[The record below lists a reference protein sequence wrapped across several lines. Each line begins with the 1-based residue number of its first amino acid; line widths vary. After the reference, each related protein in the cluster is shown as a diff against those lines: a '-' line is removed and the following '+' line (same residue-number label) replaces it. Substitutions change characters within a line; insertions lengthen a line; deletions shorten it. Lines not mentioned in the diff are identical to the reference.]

1 MSPQMGEGCQSWTS
15 QRFVNYIIYICKH
28 ISLLKKYEMSP
39 FWWVLVFYITCLTKN
54 FQQILTQLNKLV
66 FLCMSN
72 SKKNF
77 SLGPWTKEEDEKVI
91 ELVKK
96 HGPKRWTLIARQ
108 LKVIRG
114 TVNRFII
121 ISFTGINVNKSSAWI
136 NIWINYSWNNLW
148 KALSTHQWLVYEKIL
163 TCLGSNRKAVS
174 WALAQPPQ
182 PRDQEDSLD
191 RGGGELV
198 DALKSDKW
206 HRVSVI
212 FN

>member
-1 MSPQMGEGCQSWTS
+1 
-15 QRFVNYIIYICKH
+15 
-28 ISLLKKYEMSP
+28 MSP

-72 SKKNF
+72 SKKKLF
-77 SLGPWTKEEDEKVI
+77 VGPWTKEEDEKVI

-136 NIWINYSWNNLW
+136 NIWINYFWNNLW
-148 KALSTHQWLVYEKIL
+148 KALSSHTSVASLWKNLNLFRVESESSVVSAGTTTSTQRSRRQ
-163 TCLGSNRKAVS
+163 LG
-174 WALAQPPQ
+174 
-182 PRDQEDSLD
+182 PRRRWVGRRFKE
-191 RGGGELV
+191 
-198 DALKSDKW
+198 W
-206 HRVSVI
+206 
-212 FN
+212 